1 MLNRRNLRIKVMQS
15 LFAYEQCCE
24 ADYELAKAYL
34 VERFSPDLNSME
46 VQDKELLKARQ
57 QSALALIDQKFKG
70 KSTSV
75 SAEAEPI
82 VEEEVKKALD
92 QYKKNA
98 ESDFRHLK
106 KDTVSHISQLEQ
118 VYHSVL
124 SLFPALATSAVQ
136 EKRVNHQAFIKN
148 SVVQAITSNQELSKS
163 TKLPSVGWDSRMD
176 VVRSWFKEVIRPD
189 EQYQEFIL
197 KSKPTVEE
205 ELTLIRHILRKII
218 LGDTVIGSFFE
229 SEHLHWAEDKEIIRG
244 LTEKTIK
251 TVKSD
256 QGFHLQKLSLEW
268 EEDKFF
274 IEELFE
280 RSAYLPEKF
289 HKLIAANTVNWE
301 VERLPLTDRVI
312 LQMAISEFITFPN
325 VPIKVTINE
334 YIELAKE
341 YSTPKSRQFING
353 ILDVLARELKKS
365 GDLKKSGRGLIDN
378 K

>member
-15 LFAYEQCCE
+15 LFAYQQCCE

-46 VQDKELLKARQ
+46 VQDKELLKSRQ
-57 QSALALIDQKFKG
+57 QAALKLIEKQFKG
-70 KSTSV
+70 KSDSK
-75 SAEAEPI
+75 S
-82 VEEEVKKALD
+82 EEVVEKEVEIALE
-92 QYKKNA
+92 QYKKNSEA
-98 ESDFRHLK
+98 DFRHLK
-106 KDTVSHISQLEQ
+106 KETVSNISQLEG
-118 VYHSVL
+118 VYYSIL
-124 SLFPALATSAVQ
+124 SLFPALAFAAGN
-136 EKRVNHQAFIKN
+136 EKRVNHQAFTGHSIIK
-148 SVVQAITSNQELSKS
+148 AIADNRELSAAGKN
-163 TKLPSVGWDSRMD
+163 PSIGWDSRMD
-176 VVRSWFKEVIRPD
+176 LVTPWFKDIVRKD
-189 EQYQEFIL
+189 AQYQEFIL
-197 KSKPTVEE
+197 KTNASVEE
-205 ELTLIRHILRKII
+205 ELTFLRYLLRKII
-218 LGDTVIGSFFE
+218 LGDTVIGAYFE

-251 TVKSD
+251 TVKAD
-256 QGFHLQKLSLEW
+256 QGFQLQKLSLEW

-274 IEELFE
+274 IEQLFD
-280 RSAYLPEKF
+280 RAAHLDDRF

-312 LQMAISEFITFPN
+312 LQMAIAEFITFLN

>member
-34 VERFSPDLNSME
+34 VDRFSPDLNSME
-46 VQDKELLKARQ
+46 VQDKELLKSRQ
-57 QSALALIDQKFKG
+57 QASLELFEKQFKG
-70 KSTSV
+70 KTV
-75 SAEAEPI
+75 NQTEEI
-82 VEEEVKKALD
+82 VEQEVEIAL
-92 QYKKNA
+92 KNYNKNS
-98 ESDFRHLK
+98 ETDLRHLK
-106 KDTVSHISQLEQ
+106 KETITHISQLEQ

-124 SLFPALATSAVQ
+124 CLFPAMAIAAGN
-136 EKRVNHQAFIKN
+136 EKRINHQSFIDH
-148 SVVQAITSNQELSKS
+148 SIIRAIGSNAELSKS
-163 TKLPSVGWDSRMD
+163 VKNPSVGWDTRMD
-176 VVRSWFKEVIRPD
+176 LVRSWFREVVKKD
-189 EQYQEFIL
+189 AQYQEFIL
-197 KSKPTVEE
+197 KTKPGIEE
-205 ELTLIRHILRKII
+205 ELTFLRYLLRKII
-218 LGDTVIGSFFE
+218 LGETVIGSFFE

-251 TVKSD
+251 TIKTE
-256 QGFHLQKLSLEW
+256 QGFQLQKLSLEW

-274 IEELFE
+274 VEQLFD
-280 RSAYLPEKF
+280 RSANLPERF
-289 HKLIAANTVNWE
+289 HKLIASNTVNWE

-312 LQMAISEFITFPN
+312 LQMAIAEFITFPN